1 MASSQR
7 KQRGIKNDLSVSQT
21 VALFLA
27 ILLSVPGVLGEDCRL
42 LSEPCLLVASNAGRP
57 SLCKVTC
64 TTVVCINFLVIKTR
78 KVHLKNLDCKS

>member
-42 LSEPCLLVASNAGRP
+42 LSEPCCLSLLTRGGHLSARLLVQRLFA
-57 SLCKVTC
+57 L
-64 TTVVCINFLVIKTR
+64 IFW
-78 KVHLKNLDCKS
+78 